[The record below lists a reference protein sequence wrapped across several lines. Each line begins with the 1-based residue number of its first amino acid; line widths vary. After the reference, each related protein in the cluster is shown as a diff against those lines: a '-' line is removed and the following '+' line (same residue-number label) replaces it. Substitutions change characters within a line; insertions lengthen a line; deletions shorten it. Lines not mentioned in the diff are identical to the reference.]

1 MDVVKFIKERNRMCN
16 SFCDGCE
23 GCPAFNAV
31 DYCCAVG
38 TDSMMDAK
46 EQVAMVEKWSAEHPK
61 KKKKTRQ
68 DVFLEQYPEANLD
81 KYGVLDVC
89 PSWVSAAYR
98 DKDGE
103 CFLLYTD
110 CRDCRASFWMAEV
123 KEDK

>member
-1 MDVVKFIKERNRMCN
+1 MCN

-46 EQVAMVEKWSAEHPK
+46 KQVAIVEKWSAEHPK

-68 DVFLEQYPEANLD
+68 DVFLKQYTEAYLD
-81 KYGVLDVC
+81 KHGVLIVC
-89 PSWVSAAYR
+89 PLYVSADYR
-98 DKDGE
+98 DSNGLCGCQDKL
-103 CFLLYTD
+103 CSD
-110 CRDCRASFWMAEV
+110 CRRDFWMAEV
-123 KEDK
+123 EEDK

>member
-46 EQVAMVEKWSAEHPK
+46 KQVAIVEKWSAEHPK

-68 DVFLEQYPEANLD
+68 DVFLKQYTEAYLD
-81 KYGVLDVC
+81 KHGVLIVC
-89 PSWVSAAYR
+89 PLYVSADYR
-98 DKDGE
+98 DSNGLCGCQDKL
-103 CFLLYTD
+103 CSD
-110 CRDCRASFWMAEV
+110 CRRDFWMAEV
-123 KEDK
+123 EEDK